1 MHASRRLLWDVDL
14 SDAIGAT
21 MTAKTRS
28 RQPLRRRPRVDRC
41 PLMRVAGRSARKL
54 PETTACA
61 SSRPVL
67 SDQPPLAG
75 RAPVSESQRLLTLRK
90 DRCVAYRGLTLERLR
105 EAAVPFQPDQVR
117 GRLRV
122 SADAAF
128 GTDATAR
135 SRSTSCCRDCRGKA
149 RRQAKIGARGCWR
162 APTCLI
168 SASAYRHC

>member
-1 MHASRRLLWDVDL
+1 
-14 SDAIGAT
+14 

-90 DRCVAYRGLTLERLR
+90 DRCVAYRGVTLERLR
-105 EAAVPFQPDQVR
+105 EAAAPFQPHQVR
-117 GRLRV
+117 ERLRV
-122 SADAAF
+122 SPAAF
-128 GTDATAR
+128 GTDATTR
-135 SRSTSCCRDCRGKA
+135 SRSTSCRRDYRSKA
-149 RRQAKIGARGCWR
+149 RRQAKIGARMQAR
-162 APTCLI
+162 ADMPHFSFCL
-168 SASAYRHC
+168 STLLNSRMLAMRP